1 MNTLLK
7 PESMETDLLHTCSV
21 CDSNLLDLI
30 DADSNIV
37 QCRACGYVFDNP
49 RPTLGELITFYS
61 KKEKYDSWLKELG
74 PRDRL
79 WKRRLKKLHS
89 TRKPGSLLDVGAGIG
104 QFLFNARAS
113 YKEVYGTEVSASAV
127 AIAKQKYGLDL
138 FHGSLEEIAQQGKR
152 FSNITLFHVL
162 EHVPDPR
169 AMLKTCHAL
178 LEDGGSLVIAVPNE
192 ITSLRGFKKRL
203 FAKIRKESS
212 RGLLG
217 LPRLTLDGS
226 IAEIHLSHFTPSVLR
241 RLVEAT
247 GFSVMVNTLDPYY
260 VDTGFARVK
269 ADIFYYAC
277 LAVRRIFR
285 VNIYDA
291 ILMIAQKETISRQIL
306 KAS

>member
-1 MNTLLK
+1 MHTLLK
-7 PESMETDLLHTCSV
+7 PESMETDLLHTCNV

-30 DADSNIV
+30 DSDSNIV
-37 QCRACGYVFDNP
+37 QCRSCGYVFDNP

-61 KKEKYDSWLKELG
+61 KREKYDSWLKELG

-79 WKRRLKKLHS
+79 WKRRLKKLQS
-89 TRKPGSLLDVGAGIG
+89 TRRPGSLLDVGTGIG
-104 QFLFNARAS
+104 QFLFAARTS
-113 YKEVYGTEVSASAV
+113 YREVYGTEVSASAV

-138 FHGSLEEIAQQGKR
+138 FHGSVEELVQQGKR

-169 AMLKTCHAL
+169 AMLKTCHSL
-178 LEDGGSLVIAVPNE
+178 LEDGGCLVIAVPNE
-192 ITSLRGFKKRL
+192 LASLRGFKKKL
-203 FAKIRKESS
+203 FGKIRKESS

-241 RLVEAT
+241 RLVEGT

-260 VDTGFARVK
+260 VATGFARIK
-269 ADIFYYAC
+269 ADIFYYLC
-277 LAVRRIFR
+277 LAVHQIFR
-285 VNIYDA
+285 VNVYDA
-291 ILMIAQKETISRQIL
+291 ILMIARKEATSEPAL